1 MSGELERFDP
11 AEQDG
16 RIVYEHL
23 HRYALCKEFATGRR
37 VLDLACGTGYGTA
50 ILGTTAAKV
59 TGLDISAQAIRAAR
73 KRYATDNVNFVT
85 GDCFDLPFEAGSFDL
100 VVANEMLEHVEG
112 HSALLAEIRRVLA
125 DKGMLLVSTPNKP
138 VYNRFKSPNA
148 YHVAELEISE
158 FRRLLTNRFQHVRL
172 TGTRMALLS
181 VGYAIDSHDERMSG
195 NLNAA
200 RIHLA
205 ASSSPGELRVETGE
219 LQFEDPEYVLAMC
232 SDAPLE
238 DVALSSSIFFDV
250 RNDLWLEHEKI
261 MAWASNLHDED
272 EALREDLVRTS
283 ELLEQARTHAGQ
295 IDAER
300 ADMADRLEQLRSS
313 QSNLSGALERER
325 QALARET
332 EAVRREASARFA
344 TFAELLGLMISE
356 TVAPDDASIVSS
368 LFQINEALVREQLQ
382 RAHADQRNHELGAR
396 VSSLQSEVTQ
406 LTSERAR
413 LAMELSA
420 RGDELETERR
430 QRAESE
436 SAREALAGEVRAA
449 EDRLSELRAE
459 AAEASARLS
468 AELSA
473 LGGELEAER
482 RLRAEL
488 ESAPVIAFT
497 EVSAPPAATAGD
509 DRAEFALALLH
520 RRAAAMLASAP
531 AQVAGQIA
539 PRPKPVPL
547 PWHRRVLGKERAFET
562 SIFSNPWLARQD
574 PRLADLSVRD
584 FLADPENRAL
594 SPHPLFDARYYLL
607 TYLDVAESGMS
618 PLVHYVLHGWREG
631 RDPHPLFANDWY
643 LAQNPDVAAHGAMNP
658 LDHYLLHG
666 WREGRR
672 PNPLFDPRSYLERY
686 PDVDAADFEPLTHF
700 ILYGE
705 GEGRELTI
713 DGWSQM
719 LQDVATQGG
728 PLHVMQ
734 RLLREPPGDR
744 PQQPSSGH
752 DEVPMPA
759 PWPPTPV
766 GDFWPTQTMREMIAA
781 TYGEPLL
788 SRIWY
793 LLSLMNRWQDR
804 QSEFASSEDCSQ
816 LLARL
821 RVRANAVIP
830 AEDHVPSATVIIPVY
845 NNVLDTLLCLASL
858 LELDE
863 RHDFEVIVADDGSS
877 DATAALVTTVGGMV
891 RYVRQPRNLGFLGN
905 CNGAAAQALGK
916 TIVLLNN
923 DTLVFT
929 GWLDGLLDPIQQ
941 FSDVGFVGSKLINWD
956 GTLQEAGGIF
966 WRDGSAWNFG
976 RNQDARAPEF
986 NYLKDVDYCSGAS
999 IAVPASIWRELGG
1012 FDTMYSPAYCEDSDM
1027 AFRLRDAGYRTLY
1040 SPASVVVHH
1049 EGRSHGRDVASGV
1062 KAYQVTNQQRLL
1074 ERWRPVLERDHYPN
1088 AENVLRARDRSFAR
1102 RHVLVIDHYV
1112 PQWDQDAGSRTIFDF
1127 LQVLV
1132 QAGHAVTFWP
1142 DNLWRDPDYTPRL
1155 QALGIEVVFGMRYRD
1170 GFEQFLVDRKDLY
1183 DMVLLSRPHISVNYV
1198 DAVRRLSDARVVYYG
1213 HDVHFTRMMAERELT
1228 GRPVEDADVLAM
1240 KAQELGIC
1248 NASDL
1253 VLFPSAE
1260 EKKLIAG
1267 LVDPRVEVQSVPA
1280 YRYLEEELAEAR
1292 QTILNR
1298 ADDRE
1303 PLHLLFIGGFA
1314 HSPNVDGALWFCQS
1328 VMPLL
1333 RSERKVRLSIAGS
1346 RPPAE
1351 VLALQAADIEVLGFV
1366 SDDHLRFLYRQA
1378 HIAVAPLRFGAGVK
1392 GKVIEA
1398 MARGCPVVTT
1408 GVGAQGIEE
1417 AEKLMFIGDRADA
1430 LAAQVLRAAEPRMGR
1445 ERALAAL
1452 DFIERQYSAQAMAGV
1467 LEMGISGVG
1476 ALSDRVK

>member
-1 MSGELERFDP
+1 
-11 AEQDG
+11 
-16 RIVYEHL
+16 
-23 HRYALCKEFATGRR
+23 
-37 VLDLACGTGYGTA
+37 
-50 ILGTTAAKV
+50 
-59 TGLDISAQAIRAAR
+59 
-73 KRYATDNVNFVT
+73 
-85 GDCFDLPFEAGSFDL
+85 
-100 VVANEMLEHVEG
+100 
-112 HSALLAEIRRVLA
+112 
-125 DKGMLLVSTPNKP
+125 
-138 VYNRFKSPNA
+138 
-148 YHVAELEISE
+148 
-158 FRRLLTNRFQHVRL
+158 
-172 TGTRMALLS
+172 
-181 VGYAIDSHDERMSG
+181 
-195 NLNAA
+195 
-200 RIHLA
+200 
-205 ASSSPGELRVETGE
+205 
-219 LQFEDPEYVLAMC
+219 
-232 SDAPLE
+232 
-238 DVALSSSIFFDV
+238 
-250 RNDLWLEHEKI
+250 
-261 MAWASNLHDED
+261 
-272 EALREDLVRTS
+272 
-283 ELLEQARTHAGQ
+283 
-295 IDAER
+295 
-300 ADMADRLEQLRSS
+300 
-313 QSNLSGALERER
+313 
-325 QALARET
+325 
-332 EAVRREASARFA
+332 
-344 TFAELLGLMISE
+344 
-356 TVAPDDASIVSS
+356 
-368 LFQINEALVREQLQ
+368 
-382 RAHADQRNHELGAR
+382 
-396 VSSLQSEVTQ
+396 
-406 LTSERAR
+406 
-413 LAMELSA
+413 
-420 RGDELETERR
+420 
-430 QRAESE
+430 
-436 SAREALAGEVRAA
+436 
-449 EDRLSELRAE
+449 
-459 AAEASARLS
+459 
-468 AELSA
+468 
-473 LGGELEAER
+473 
-482 RLRAEL
+482 
-488 ESAPVIAFT
+488 
-497 EVSAPPAATAGD
+497 
-509 DRAEFALALLH
+509 
-520 RRAAAMLASAP
+520 
-531 AQVAGQIA
+531 
-539 PRPKPVPL
+539 
-547 PWHRRVLGKERAFET
+547 
-562 SIFSNPWLARQD
+562 
-574 PRLADLSVRD
+574 
-584 FLADPENRAL
+584 
-594 SPHPLFDARYYLL
+594 
-607 TYLDVAESGMS
+607 MS

-631 RDPHPLFANDWY
+631 RDPHPLFTNDWY
-643 LAQNPDVAAHGAMNP
+643 LAQNPDVAAHGAMSP

-672 PNPLFDPRSYLERY
+672 PNPLFDPRPYLDRY
-686 PDVDAADFEPLTHF
+686 PDVEAADFEPLTHF

-713 DGWSQM
+713 DGWSQV

-734 RLLREPPGDR
+734 RLLREPPGDL
-744 PQQPSSGH
+744 PQPPSSGH
-752 DEVPMPA
+752 DEVLTPA

-766 GDFWPTQTMREMIAA
+766 DDFWPTQTMREMIAE

-804 QSEFASSEDCSQ
+804 QAEFASSEDCRQ

-929 GWLDGLLDPIQQ
+929 GWLDGLLDPFQQ
-941 FSDVGFVGSKLINWD
+941 FSDVGLVGSKLINWD

-976 RNQDARAPEF
+976 RNQDLMAPEF

-999 IAVPASIWRELGG
+999 IAVPASIWREVGG
-1012 FDTMYSPAYCEDSDM
+1012 FDPIYSPAYCEDSDL
-1027 AFRLRDAGYRTLY
+1027 AFRLREAGYRTLY
-1040 SPASVVVHH
+1040 SPFSEAVHH
-1049 EGRSHGRDVASGV
+1049 EGRSHGRDVKSGT
-1062 KAYQVTNQQRLL
+1062 KAYQARNQELLL
-1074 ERWRPVLERDHYPN
+1074 ERWRPVLESEHYPN

-1102 RHVLVIDHYV
+1102 HHVLVIDHYV
-1112 PQWDQDAGSRTIFDF
+1112 PQPDRDAGSRTMFDF

-1142 DNLWRDPDYTPRL
+1142 DNLWRDPEYTAGL
-1155 QALGIEVVFGMRYRD
+1155 QKLGIEVIYGRRYRD
-1170 GFEQFLVDRKDLY
+1170 GFEQFLVDRKGLY

-1198 DAVRRLSDARVVYYG
+1198 DAIRRLSDARVVYYG

-1228 GRPVEDADVLAM
+1228 GRPVEDDEVLAM

-1267 LVDPRVEVQSVPA
+1267 LVHPGVEVRSIPA

-1292 QTILNR
+1292 KTILTR

-1303 PLHLLFIGGFA
+1303 PLHLLFVGGFG

-1333 RSERKVRLSIAGS
+1333 RSGRKVRLSIAGS

-1366 SDDHLRFLYRQA
+1366 SDDCLRSLYRQA

-1408 GVGAQGIEE
+1408 GVGAQGIQGADE
-1417 AEKLMFIGDRADA
+1417 LMFIGDRADA

-1452 DFIERQYSAQAMAGV
+1452 DFIERQYSAQAMAGI
-1467 LEMGISGVG
+1467 LEMGISGAA
-1476 ALSDRVK
+1476 ALSDRGQ